1 MLYLIF
7 STMAE
12 AEAADAAIS
21 QAMGLPLVVSGQLR
35 TVTEPAEEG
44 ASMNVQCK
52 GVTIPFTNKDGSANL
67 KVMIYM

>member
-1 MLYLIF
+1 
-7 STMAE
+7 
-12 AEAADAAIS
+12 
-21 QAMGLPLVVSGQLR
+21 MGLPLVVSGQLR
-35 TVTEPAEEG
+35 TVAEPAEDA